1 MTIYEFYNEYILT
14 RKARL
19 ETDFRTP
26 LNVSISKGSVC
37 INHTAPRAKSPLK
50 ISREEPVTCLPN
62 YGIRILLVVDPVFL
76 AASTLT
82 GVISIPVPVPDEL
95 PF

>member
-1 MTIYEFYNEYILT
+1 MTIYEFYTEYIFT
-14 RKARL
+14 RKAML
-19 ETDFRTP
+19 ITDFRTP
-26 LNVSISKGSVC
+26 LNVSISNGSVC
-37 INHTAPRAKSPLK
+37 IHHTPPRTRSPIKL
-50 ISREEPVTCLPN
+50 SYEEPVTCLPN

-82 GVISIPVPVPDEL
+82 GVISIPVPEPDDL

>member
-1 MTIYEFYNEYILT
+1 MTIYEFYQEYILT
-14 RKARL
+14 HKARL
-19 ETDFRTP
+19 ETQFRTSVD
-26 LNVSISKGSVC
+26 VSIRNDS
-37 INHTAPRAKSPLK
+37 IWIHHIPPRARSPIKL
-50 ISREEPVTCLPN
+50 SYEAPVTCLAH

-82 GVISIPVPVPDEL
+82 GVISIPVPEHDEL

>member
-19 ETDFRTP
+19 ETQFQTP
-26 LNVSISKGSVC
+26 LNISIRNDSVW
-37 INHTAPRAKSPLK
+37 IIHTPHRTGSPLK
-50 ISREEPVTCLPN
+50 ISYEEPVTCLAN
-62 YGIRILLVVDPVFL
+62 YRIRILLVVDPVFL

-82 GVISIPVPVPDEL
+82 GVISIPVPEPDNL

>member
-1 MTIYEFYNEYILT
+1 MTIYEFYQEYILT

-19 ETDFRTP
+19 ETQFRTS
-26 LNVSISKGSVC
+26 LEVSIRNDSVW
-37 INHTAPRAKSPLK
+37 ISHRSPSTRSPLK
-50 ISREEPVTCLPN
+50 ISYEEPVTCLTN

-82 GVISIPVPVPDEL
+82 GVISIPVPEPDNL

>member
-1 MTIYEFYNEYILT
+1 MTIYEFFQEYILT
-14 RKARL
+14 RKAKL
-19 ETDFRTP
+19 ETQFRTS
-26 LNVSISKGSVC
+26 LDVSIHNDSVW
-37 INHTAPRAKSPLK
+37 INHTPPRTRQPLK
-50 ISREEPVTCLPN
+50 ISYAEPVTCLTN

-82 GVISIPVPVPDEL
+82 GVISIPVPEPDEL

>member
-1 MTIYEFYNEYILT
+1 MTLYEFYNEYILT

-37 INHTAPRAKSPLK
+37 INHTAPTTRSPIK
-50 ISREEPVTCLPN
+50 ISYGEPVTCLNN

-76 AASTLT
+76 TASALT
-82 GVISIPVPVPDEL
+82 GVISIPVPEPDDL

>member
-19 ETDFRTP
+19 ETQFRTP
-26 LNVSISKGSVC
+26 LYVSIRNDSVW
-37 INHTAPRAKSPLK
+37 IHHTHPSTKSPLK
-50 ISREEPVTCLPN
+50 ISCEEPVTCITN

>member
-1 MTIYEFYNEYILT
+1 MTIYEFYQEYILT
-14 RKARL
+14 RKAKL
-19 ETDFRTP
+19 ETQFRTS
-26 LNVSISKGSVC
+26 LEVSIRNDSVW
-37 INHTAPRAKSPLK
+37 INHMPPSARSPLK
-50 ISREEPVTCLPN
+50 ISYEEPVTCLTN

-82 GVISIPVPVPDEL
+82 GVISIPVPEPDEL

>member
-1 MTIYEFYNEYILT
+1 MTIYEFYIEYIFT
-14 RKARL
+14 RKAKL
-19 ETDFRTP
+19 ETIYGTSLD
-26 LNVSISKGSVC
+26 VSISNGSVW
-37 INHTAPRAKSPLK
+37 IKHTPPTTHPARK
-50 ISREEPVTCLPN
+50 ISYEKPVTCLSK

-82 GVISIPVPVPDEL
+82 GVISIPVPEPDEL

>member
-1 MTIYEFYNEYILT
+1 MTIYEFYQEYILT

-19 ETDFRTP
+19 ETQFRTS
-26 LNVSISKGSVC
+26 LDVSIHSDGIW
-37 INHTAPRAKSPLK
+37 INHTPPRARSPLK
-50 ISREEPVTCLPN
+50 ISYEEPVTCLAN
-62 YGIRILLVVDPVFL
+62 WGIKILLVVDPVFL

-82 GVISIPVPVPDEL
+82 GVISIPVPEHDDL

>member
-1 MTIYEFYNEYILT
+1 MLVSH
-14 RKARL
+14 
-19 ETDFRTP
+19 FRTP
-26 LNVSISKGSVC
+26 LNASISNGSVC
-37 INHTAPRAKSPLK
+37 INHPAPTTSAPIK
-50 ISREEPVTCLPN
+50 ISYDEPVTCLSN

-82 GVISIPVPVPDEL
+82 GVISIPVPEPDNL

>member
-1 MTIYEFYNEYILT
+1 MTIFEFYKEYILT

-19 ETDFRTP
+19 ETQFRTS
-26 LNVSISKGSVC
+26 LDVSICNDSVW
-37 INHTAPRAKSPLK
+37 INHTPSRTRPPLK
-50 ISREEPVTCLPN
+50 ISYEEPVTCLPN
-62 YGIRILLVVDPVFL
+62 YGIRILLDVDPVFL

-82 GVISIPVPVPDEL
+82 GVISIPVPEPDKL

>member
-1 MTIYEFYNEYILT
+1 MTIYEFYTEYIFT
-14 RKARL
+14 RKAML
-19 ETDFRTP
+19 ITDFRTT
-26 LNVSISKGSVC
+26 LNVSISNGSVC
-37 INHTAPRAKSPLK
+37 INHTAPTTNSPIKLPYD
-50 ISREEPVTCLPN
+50 EPVTCLSN
-62 YGIRILLVVDPVFL
+62 YGIRILLVIDPVFL